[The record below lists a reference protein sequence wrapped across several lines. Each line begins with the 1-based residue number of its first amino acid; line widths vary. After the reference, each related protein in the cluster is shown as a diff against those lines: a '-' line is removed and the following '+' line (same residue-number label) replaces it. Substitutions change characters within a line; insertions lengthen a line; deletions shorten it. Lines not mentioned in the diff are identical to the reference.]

1 MLHGKDAIVVIMT
14 TRSQEAA
21 ELVPATEANRRFSA
35 LLRGVLEG
43 KKYIVTSH
51 GRPIAQIGPA
61 TPPTLHQEAAR
72 SELLS
77 RLEQQPAITAEAW
90 RRADLYDDQ

>member
-1 MLHGKDAIVVIMT
+1 MT
-14 TRSQEAA
+14 TRSQEVA

-35 LLRGVLEG
+35 LLRGVQEG

-61 TPPTLHQEAAR
+61 AQSSASEEAAR
-72 SELLS
+72 ADLLS
-77 RLEQQPAITAEAW
+77 RLTQQPVITAAAW
-90 RRADLYDDQ
+90 TRADLYEDN